1 MKKVNFYIGLN
12 DKETKIQE
20 ISTIE
25 AFKIVQKT
33 AINLFGGGTIYEC
46 SGIYTHENGEI
57 VEEKSLKLEVI
68 NPNNIKI
75 VEFIH
80 IIKTVLNQESI
91 LKTEENINFEYV

>member
-12 DKETKIQE
+12 DKDTKTQE
-20 ISTIE
+20 ISTVE

-33 AINLFGGGTIYEC
+33 AINLFGGGTIYDC

-68 NPNNIKI
+68 NPDNTKI
-75 VEFIH
+75 IEFIH

-91 LKTEENINFEYV
+91 LKTEENINYEYV